1 MVFAYV
7 MFHVKHYNFPSRF
20 TLPCLAGQLF
30 CNNTKENSY
39 NMTTRIGINGFGRI
53 GRQSLKAILER
64 YPRELEVIAVNDIT
78 DTKTNAHLLKYDS
91 TYGRYP
97 GEVEATADS
106 LIVNGH
112 TVKVLA
118 QRDPAQI
125 PWADLGIEI
134 VIESTGLFT
143 DASKAAA
150 HLQGGAKKVIISA
163 PAKGEDLT
171 MVLGVNED
179 MYDPSRHNII
189 SNASCTT
196 NCLAPAAK
204 VINDAFGIEKGLIN
218 TIHSYTNDQRI
229 LDQVHKDLRRA
240 RSAGV
245 NIIPTST
252 GAARALALVIPELKG
267 RFDGM
272 SLRVP
277 TVTVSVVDFVATL
290 RKETSKDD
298 VNEAFKQAAAGAL
311 QGILGY
317 TDEPLVST
325 DFRGDPRSSII
336 DGLSTMVVGGNMIKV
351 IAWYDNEWGYS
362 CRVADLTHFIAQKGF

>member
-1 MVFAYV
+1 
-7 MFHVKHYNFPSRF
+7 MFHVKHSYFSSHLPEPSARN
-20 TLPCLAGQLF
+20 PA
-30 CNNTKENSY
+30 NTKSGHLTIEQRRLFT
-39 NMTTRIGINGFGRI
+39 MTTRIGINGFGRI
-53 GRQSLKAILER
+53 GRQSMKAMLER
-64 YPRELEVIAVNDIT
+64 YPRELEVVAINDLT

-91 TYGRYP
+91 TYGRFP
-97 GEVEATADS
+97 GEVETTPDS

-112 TVKVLA
+112 SIKVIA

-125 PWADLGIEI
+125 PWGDLGVEI
-134 VIESTGLFT
+134 VIESTGFFT
-143 DASKAAA
+143 DADKAAA
-150 HLQGGAKKVIISA
+150 HLKGGAKKVIISA

-171 MVLGVNED
+171 MVLGVND
-179 MYDPSRHNII
+179 NMYDPTKHNII

-204 VINDAFGIEKGLIN
+204 VINDTFGIEKGLMN

-245 NIIPTST
+245 NIIPTTT

-277 TVTVSVVDFVATL
+277 TITVSVVDFVATL
-290 RKETSKDD
+290 RQETTREA
-298 VNEAFKQAAAGAL
+298 VNDAFKQAAAGPL
-311 QGILGY
+311 KGILDF
-317 TDEPLVST
+317 TEEPLVSM
-325 DFRGDPRSSII
+325 DFRGDSHSSII
-336 DGLSTMVVGGNMIKV
+336 DGLSTMVVGGNMVKV

-362 CRVADLTHFIAQKGF
+362 SRIADLTHFIAEKGVS

>member
-1 MVFAYV
+1 MV
-7 MFHVKHYNFPSRF
+7 
-20 TLPCLAGQLF
+20 
-30 CNNTKENSY
+30 
-39 NMTTRIGINGFGRI
+39 TRVGINGFGRI
-53 GRQSLKAILER
+53 GRQSMKALMER
-64 YPRELEVIAVNDIT
+64 YPREIEVVAVNDLT

-91 TYGRYP
+91 TYGRFP
-97 GEVEATADS
+97 GEVEATPDA

-112 TVKVLA
+112 SVKVLS

-125 PWADLGIEI
+125 PWGELGVEL

-143 DASKAAA
+143 DAAKAAA
-150 HLQGGAKKVIISA
+150 HIKGGAKKVIISA

-171 MVLGVNED
+171 IVLGVNEY
-179 MYDPSRHNII
+179 MYDPEKHNII

-204 VINDAFGIEKGLIN
+204 VINDTFGIEKGLMN

-229 LDQVHKDLRRA
+229 LDQVHPDLRRA

-290 RKETSKDD
+290 RRETTKEE
-298 VNEAFKQAAAGAL
+298 VNEAFKQAAAGPL
-311 QGILGY
+311 NGILAF

-325 DFRGDPRSSII
+325 DFRGDAHSAII
-336 DGLSTMVVGGNMIKV
+336 DGLTTMAIGNMVKV

-362 CRVADLTHFIAQKGF
+362 SRVADLTHFIAEKGF